1 MNNREKRSV
10 RKSIYYRANQAV
22 NNGLCVIQMERSPK
36 QERKRL
42 ARKQCRRN
50 KKLAGM
56 KELEQFAALFK

>member
-10 RKSIYYRANQAV
+10 RKCVYYRANRAV
-22 NNGLCVIQMERSPK
+22 NNELCEIQIARTPK

-42 ARKQCRRN
+42 ARKQCRKN

-56 KELEQFAALFK
+56 KEIEQFAALFK